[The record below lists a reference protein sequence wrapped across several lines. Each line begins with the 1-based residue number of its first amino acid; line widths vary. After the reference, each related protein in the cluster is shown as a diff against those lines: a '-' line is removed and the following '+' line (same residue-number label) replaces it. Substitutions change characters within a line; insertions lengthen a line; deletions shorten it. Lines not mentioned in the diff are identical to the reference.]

1 MTTDANNF
9 ETIDFSISGNIAVIT
24 MSRPQHL
31 NAISEQLTKD
41 VWNALDLVDS
51 NKNIRAVIL
60 TGANNNFS
68 AGADLKETFD
78 LPTPIG
84 EEPSEVWRNHL
95 ESLLRVSMKMW
106 NLRVPVIA
114 AVDGYALGGAAD
126 WVLSADVAIASDKA
140 IFGEPEIRFGAA
152 PGTLMMP
159 WVLGIRKAKEL
170 LFTGDSVDAEEGY
183 RIGVYNKVVP
193 QVDLMKE
200 SFKLA
205 EKMANIPPSAL
216 KITKVTINKIYEMM
230 NIKESLDYNLEA
242 AISMFFLN
250 SEKQTS
256 AIGSKIKDEGL
267 KSFLSNANKEFD

>member
-1 MTTDANNF
+1 MEMDENKF
-9 ETIDFSISGNIAVIT
+9 ETIDFSITKNIAVIT
-24 MSRPQHL
+24 LNRPKHL
-31 NAISEQLTKD
+31 NAISDQLTKD
-41 VWNALDLVDS
+41 VYHALDLVDH
-51 NKNIRAVIL
+51 NKSIRAVIL

-68 AGADLKETFD
+68 AGADLKKTYD

-84 EEPSEVWRNHL
+84 EEPSEVWRDHL

-126 WVLSADVAIASDKA
+126 WVLSADIAIASDKA
-140 IFGEPEIRFGAA
+140 LFGEPEIRFGAA

-170 LFTGDSVDAEEGY
+170 LFTGDSVDAEEGL

-193 QVDLMKE
+193 QEELMKE

-216 KITKVTINKIYEMM
+216 KITKVSINKIYEMM
-230 NIKESLDYNLEA
+230 NIKESLDYHLEA

-250 SEKQTS
+250 SEKQTA
-256 AIGSKIKDEGL
+256 AIGSKIKREGL
-267 KSFLSNANKEFD
+267 KSFLSDANKDFT